1 MDEKIELTGSE
12 LKQLLNQR
20 REEVRKKDS
29 TDERIEITKLK
40 EARIRIANIM
50 TESQVVNLIYDFVK
64 SKKKS
69 LDFAGGDI
77 AKHPGP
83 DDSYRRE
90 LIKIGQRTI
99 KDEQGENLKDL
110 MHGKIE
116 FNPAQESPRCSI
128 CKRAIKSGSYV
139 RYENGVP
146 IHRSCA

>member
-90 LIKIGQRTI
+90 LIKIGLTMVQEYIEGILIRG
-99 KDEQGENLKDL
+99 EQDRKELT
-110 MHGKIE
+110 
-116 FNPAQESPRCSI
+116 
-128 CKRAIKSGSYV
+128 
-139 RYENGVP
+139 ENGGRETENKKQEGNNED
-146 IHRSCA
+146 RSKND

>member
-1 MDEKIELTGSE
+1 MLAMRMRAS
-12 LKQLLNQR
+12 LR

-90 LIKIGQRTI
+90 LIKIGLTMVQEYIEGILIRG
-99 KDEQGENLKDL
+99 EQDRKELKEDGRRGTENKEKEDNN
-110 MHGKIE
+110 E
-116 FNPAQESPRCSI
+116 DRST
-128 CKRAIKSGSYV
+128 GS
-139 RYENGVP
+139 
-146 IHRSCA
+146 

>member
-50 TESQVVNLIYDFVK
+50 TESQVVNLIYDFIK

-90 LIKIGQRTI
+90 LIKIGLTMVQEYIEGILIRG
-99 KDEQGENLKDL
+99 EQDRKELT
-110 MHGKIE
+110 
-116 FNPAQESPRCSI
+116 
-128 CKRAIKSGSYV
+128 
-139 RYENGVP
+139 ENGGRETENKKQEGNNED
-146 IHRSCA
+146 RSKND

>member
-1 MDEKIELTGSE
+1 MDEKIELRGSE

-90 LIKIGQRTI
+90 LIKIGLTMVQEYIEGILIRG
-99 KDEQGENLKDL
+99 EQDRKELT
-110 MHGKIE
+110 
-116 FNPAQESPRCSI
+116 
-128 CKRAIKSGSYV
+128 
-139 RYENGVP
+139 ENGGRETENKKQEGNNED
-146 IHRSCA
+146 RSK

>member
-20 REEVRKKDS
+20 REEVRKKES

-64 SKKKS
+64 SKKKT
-69 LDFAGGDI
+69 LDFLGGDI
-77 AKHPGP
+77 TKHPGP

-90 LIKIGQRTI
+90 LIKIGLTMVQEYIEGILVRG
-99 KDEQGENLKDL
+99 EQDRKELTEDRGRGTENKEKEDNN
-110 MHGKIE
+110 E
-116 FNPAQESPRCSI
+116 DRST
-128 CKRAIKSGSYV
+128 GS
-139 RYENGVP
+139 
-146 IHRSCA
+146 

>member
-90 LIKIGQRTI
+90 LIKIGLTMVQEYIEGILIRG
-99 KDEQGENLKDL
+99 EQDRKELKEDGRRGTGD
-110 MHGKIE
+110 GK
-116 FNPAQESPRCSI
+116 
-128 CKRAIKSGSYV
+128 
-139 RYENGVP
+139 
-146 IHRSCA
+146 

>member
-90 LIKIGQRTI
+90 LIKIGLTMVQEYIEGILIRG
-99 KDEQGENLKDL
+99 EQDRKELKEDGRRGTGDGGQETENNK
-110 MHGKIE
+110 
-116 FNPAQESPRCSI
+116 QE
-128 CKRAIKSGSYV
+128 GNN
-139 RYENGVP
+139 ED
-146 IHRSCA
+146 RSTDY

>member
-20 REEVRKKDS
+20 REEVRKKES

-90 LIKIGQRTI
+90 LIKIGLTMVQEYIEGILIRG
-99 KDEQGENLKDL
+99 EQDRKELKEDGRRGTGDGGQETENNK
-110 MHGKIE
+110 
-116 FNPAQESPRCSI
+116 QE
-128 CKRAIKSGSYV
+128 GNN
-139 RYENGVP
+139 ED
-146 IHRSCA
+146 RSKND